1 MKARFSETKPLKIAV
16 VGTGIS
22 GMSSAWLLAKA
33 HKVTVFEQ
41 NDYIGGHSNTV
52 TAYHNGD
59 RIPVDTGFI
68 VYNEQTYPNLT
79 ALFNNLNVQTLAS
92 EMSFSA
98 SLQNG
103 DFEYSGT
110 NLNGLVGQRRNIFR
124 PRFWRMLRDIQ
135 RFYREAPGFLCSNS
149 DNAYTIGA
157 FLENY
162 DYSESFIN
170 DHLIP
175 MGAAIWSTTVEEMK
189 NYPVNAFIR
198 FFLSHGL
205 LNITNRPVWRTVKGG
220 SKEYV
225 RRLTESYKHNIRFEK
240 VAGISRKSDGV
251 EIKTH
256 KNEIEIFDHVVIA
269 THADEALL
277 LLEDPSLREKN
288 LLSTWKYTKNHAV
301 LHNDPS
307 LMPKRKRIWS
317 SWNFIANGKADQNEK
332 LCLTYWM
339 NKLQNID
346 ESKPLF
352 VTLNPNELI
361 KGEAIISQHEYTHPY
376 FNTAALESQKDLWD
390 IQGLNRTWFCGSY
403 FGYGFHEDG
412 LQSGLAVAEQL
423 GGLSRPWNSIDMNN
437 RIMLKSFNPAAA

>member
-1 MKARFSETKPLKIAV
+1 
-16 VGTGIS
+16 
-22 GMSSAWLLAKA
+22 MSSAWLLAKS

-41 NDYIGGHSNTV
+41 NYYIGGHSNTV
-52 TAYHNGD
+52 TAYQNGD

-205 LNITNRPVWRTVKGG
+205 LNITNRPV
-220 SKEYV
+220 
-225 RRLTESYKHNIRFEK
+225 
-240 VAGISRKSDGV
+240 
-251 EIKTH
+251 
-256 KNEIEIFDHVVIA
+256 
-269 THADEALL
+269 
-277 LLEDPSLREKN
+277 
-288 LLSTWKYTKNHAV
+288 
-301 LHNDPS
+301 
-307 LMPKRKRIWS
+307 
-317 SWNFIANGKADQNEK
+317 
-332 LCLTYWM
+332 
-339 NKLQNID
+339 
-346 ESKPLF
+346 
-352 VTLNPNELI
+352 
-361 KGEAIISQHEYTHPY
+361 
-376 FNTAALESQKDLWD
+376 
-390 IQGLNRTWFCGSY
+390 
-403 FGYGFHEDG
+403 
-412 LQSGLAVAEQL
+412 
-423 GGLSRPWNSIDMNN
+423 
-437 RIMLKSFNPAAA
+437 